1 LGSVMKRR
9 AISDEPFNGHDGE
22 HLGPSAALIGL
33 GGNVGDPVAHCREA
47 VGRLKEHPAVRVLRC
62 SSLYRT
68 EPLGRRDQD
77 WFVNGVVLCETDLEP
92 EELLAVLQ
100 DIEKSCGRVRRERW
114 GPRTLDLDLLCF
126 GRVVLDTERLTLPH
140 PRLHER
146 RFVLV
151 PLLEI
156 VPHWKHPVLLRTGR
170 EFLDALGGERGQS
183 VERLV
188 L

>member
-1 LGSVMKRR
+1 MKRR
-9 AISDEPFNGHDGE
+9 AISAEPFNGRDE
-22 HLGPSAALIGL
+22 ENLGPSAALIGL

-47 VGRLKEHPAVRVLRC
+47 VRRLEEHPAVTVLRC

-68 EPLGRRDQD
+68 EPLGKHDQN
-77 WFVNGVVLCETDLEP
+77 WFVNGVVLCETTLAP
-92 EELLAVLQ
+92 EQLLVVLQ
-100 DIEKSCGRVRRERW
+100 DIEKTCGRVRRERW

-126 GRVVLDTERLTLPH
+126 GDVILDTERLTLPH

-156 VPHWKHPVLLRTGR
+156 VPHWRHPVLPRTGR
-170 EFLDALGGERGQS
+170 ELLDALGGEPGQS
-183 VERLV
+183 VEPLV

>member
-1 LGSVMKRR
+1 MKRG
-9 AISDEPFNGHDGE
+9 AISAEPFNGRDEE
-22 HLGPSAALIGL
+22 HPSPTAALIGL
-33 GGNVGDPVAHCREA
+33 GGNMGDPVAHIREA
-47 VGRLKEHPAVRVLRC
+47 VRRLEEHPDVRVLRC

-68 EPLGRRDQD
+68 EPQGRQDQN
-77 WFVNGVVLCETDLEP
+77 WFVNGVLLCETTLEP
-92 EELLAVLQ
+92 EQLLAVLQ
-100 DIEKSCGRVRRERW
+100 DIEKSCGRSRGERW

-126 GRVVLDTERLTLPH
+126 GEVILDTGHLILPH

-156 VPHWKHPVLLRTGR
+156 APHWRHPVLLRTGR
-170 EFLDALGGERGQS
+170 EMLDALGGERGQS
-183 VERLV
+183 VELMV